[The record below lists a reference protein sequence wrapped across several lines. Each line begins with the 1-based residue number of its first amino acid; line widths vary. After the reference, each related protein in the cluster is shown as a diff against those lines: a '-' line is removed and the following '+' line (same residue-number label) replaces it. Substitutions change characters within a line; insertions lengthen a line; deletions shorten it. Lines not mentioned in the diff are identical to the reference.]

1 MGAGVE
7 VVKKEF
13 EEMLPAQ
20 NEIKFKAST
29 INMDLIQMALGQ
41 FKGTKL
47 SEFTKNGVSFD
58 FETYTKNQHH
68 FIKVLGLQ
76 KDKAIID

>member
-13 EEMLPAQ
+13 EEMLPAE

-29 INMDLIQMALGQ
+29 INMDLI
-41 FKGTKL
+41 
-47 SEFTKNGVSFD
+47 
-58 FETYTKNQHH
+58 
-68 FIKVLGLQ
+68 
-76 KDKAIID
+76 